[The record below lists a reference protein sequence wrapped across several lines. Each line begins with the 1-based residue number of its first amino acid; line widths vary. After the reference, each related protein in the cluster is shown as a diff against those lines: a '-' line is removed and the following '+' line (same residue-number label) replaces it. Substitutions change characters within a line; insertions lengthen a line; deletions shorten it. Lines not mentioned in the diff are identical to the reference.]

1 MWSQYAENLKAIIL
15 GVSIDNLVDWIGW
28 PVVKNPFFLIL
39 LAAIVAILVLKRM
52 DKALVAL
59 MSGLALIVLCQSTLV
74 NITVPDCY
82 GDRLPVFV
90 VCSLVLAALNIYYL
104 LVRD

>member
-1 MWSQYAENLKAIIL
+1 MWSQSAENLKAIL
-15 GVSIDNLVDWIGW
+15 GLSIDNLVDWIGW

-39 LAAIVAILVLKRM
+39 IAAIVVVLMLRKM
-52 DKALVAL
+52 DKALVAF

-90 VCSLVLAALNIYYL
+90 FGALVLAALNVYYL